1 MVVENSLE
9 RMDLDLLGLMSGSGK
24 KSAAG
29 WIEFQHLMLLM
40 RMKGG

>member
-1 MVVENSLE
+1 MVVENRLE
-9 RMDLDLLGLMSGSGK
+9 RMDLDLFGVGVGK